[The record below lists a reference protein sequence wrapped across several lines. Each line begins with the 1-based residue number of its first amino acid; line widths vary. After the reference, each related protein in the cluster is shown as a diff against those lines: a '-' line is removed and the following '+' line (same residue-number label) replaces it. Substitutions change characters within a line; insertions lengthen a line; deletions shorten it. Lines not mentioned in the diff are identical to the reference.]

1 MTRVGISKSATC
13 RVDGLVIRSTS
24 RGKNGAAMYDVGGCV
39 CHGIED
45 IEMSLS
51 WKQVARGVIGES
63 DLDGGGRQSEGRQPK
78 T

>member
-24 RGKNGAAMYDVGGCV
+24 MGLKNGAAMYDVGGCV

-45 IEMSLS
+45 IEVSL
-51 WKQVARGVIGES
+51 S
-63 DLDGGGRQSEGRQPK
+63 DLDGGGWLSEERQPK